1 MRSETDVTKAKDAGL
16 PLPGGP
22 QLLVLVKDQRVKE
35 IRRQLAETEEI
46 IRFVFPSDS
55 YFRLTS
61 TRRKAKHN
69 IVCIRSGEWDERL
82 PKEHASSVG
91 MEPVNQQ
98 DKVEPPNLQAPTP
111 GRPRKRKS
119 VNETSASEKVLKKVS
134 LLMSLLLITLVQ
146 PKVSA
151 KTYVPQTQLEEAAS
165 VLPDNAT
172 ESIKSVSIGDQLALG
187 VEQMGESSPHTALPP
202 SRVQEPL
209 ACDKT
214 SLTLNPGSEN
224 VPVEESIATS
234 QILPHLSEQ
243 SVRIVRSQTD
253 LAHSRLFVFFFSLQQ
268 QTAVQASH
276 PVVTIEGT
284 IEATETEAIEYANTN
299 EKEGA
304 VEKLADEQPV
314 ALEEDKHTDGSS
326 EELAEGKPVV
336 AAPFAHLPT
345 ESRKTLKHSRVSSF
359 EGLDATVL
367 GKGNGRG
374 EPREDDT
381 HNHPFSVKSSEH
393 T

>member
-1 MRSETDVTKAKDAGL
+1 MN
-16 PLPGGP
+16 
-22 QLLVLVKDQRVKE
+22 Q
-35 IRRQLAETEEI
+35 
-46 IRFVFPSDS
+46 
-55 YFRLTS
+55 
-61 TRRKAKHN
+61 
-69 IVCIRSGEWDERL
+69 
-82 PKEHASSVG
+82 
-91 MEPVNQQ
+91 QQ
-98 DKVEPPNLQAPTP
+98 DKVESLNLPAPTP

-119 VNETSASEKVLKKVS
+119 VKETSASEKVLKKVS
-134 LLMSLLLITLVQ
+134 LLLLLLLTLVQ
-146 PKVSA
+146 PKVSSI
-151 KTYVPQTQLEEAAS
+151 KTDVPQAQQEEVAP

-172 ESIKSVSIGDQLALG
+172 ESIKGASIGDQLALG

-202 SRVQEPL
+202 STVQELL

-374 EPREDDT
+374 EPHEDDT
-381 HNHPFSVKSSEH
+381 HNHPFSINSSEH